1 MKVSQELC
9 VTETTTTMNYKHTC
23 SAALFG
29 LMIVSCS
36 NQKMSLQTSDS
47 SVYQSPLS
55 AQVYKDSNL
64 YRNEVGAGTLQ
75 RHAGL
80 DRLAL
85 QHCEYLRANRGKF
98 NLHGKNVSH
107 SGSEGRSMMAMKAF
121 QMLNCSENVAWTST
135 TGSDAVTSSSLLT
148 LWKRSSSHDA
158 ALRDP
163 SWTHT
168 GVGTLRDAD
177 GTVFATQL
185 FGTANRSQMI
195 MRDRFNSF

>member
-1 MKVSQELC
+1 
-9 VTETTTTMNYKHTC
+9 
-23 SAALFG
+23 
-29 LMIVSCS
+29 
-36 NQKMSLQTSDS
+36 
-47 SVYQSPLS
+47 
-55 AQVYKDSNL
+55 
-64 YRNEVGAGTLQ
+64 
-75 RHAGL
+75 
-80 DRLAL
+80 
-85 QHCEYLRANRGKF
+85 
-98 NLHGKNVSH
+98 
-107 SGSEGRSMMAMKAF
+107 MMAMKAF